1 MQIPVRLR
9 QSLPVAALHLVVGAL
24 IACMVAI
31 VIFWIWYPYP
41 YDEFSGGR
49 KLFLLLIGVDLVCGP
64 LLTLLLFT
72 KSKSRK
78 LLLIDLSLI
87 LAIQIGAMV
96 YGIMSVWQARPVYLV
111 AEIDR
116 LKVVTQADI
125 NGIDKAILA
134 ELPKELRTSVWH
146 RPLVVGIREPQ
157 SVEEK
162 NKVMF
167 ESVQGGRDYADR
179 PEFYTVYGE
188 LSARK
193 SLDKGRFLIN
203 FLNKYPDLRLDLERY
218 ASAKNRSLDKI
229 KYLPV
234 IARQDWIAILDE
246 KGYVDMFMK
255 GDGF

>member
-9 QSLPVAALHLVVGAL
+9 QSFPVAAVHLALGAL
-24 IACMVAI
+24 IACMIAF

-49 KLFLLLIGVDLVCGP
+49 NLFLLLIGVDLVCGP
-64 LLTLLLFT
+64 VLTLLLYT
-72 KSKSRK
+72 KSKSTK
-78 LLLIDLSLI
+78 LLLIDLTLI
-87 LAIQIGAMV
+87 LVLQIGAMV
-96 YGIMSVWQARPVYLV
+96 YGVTTVWQARPVYLV

-125 NGIDKAILA
+125 NGLDPSTLA
-134 ELPKELRTSVWH
+134 VLPEELRTSIWH
-146 RPLVVGIREPQ
+146 RPLVVGIRDPQ

-167 ESVQGGRDYADR
+167 ESVQGGRDYAER
-179 PEFYTVYGE
+179 PEFYIAYGE
-188 LSARK
+188 PSAQR
-193 SLDKGRFLIN
+193 SLEKGRVLTHFGK
-203 FLNKYPDLRLDLERY
+203 KYPSLQPDLEQY
-218 ASAKNRSLDKI
+218 AASKGRSLDKI

-246 KGYVDMFMK
+246 KGYVDVFMK